1 MIQST
6 AAYQTAITGDA
17 RRVLLRAIVEIIDPD
32 ISYTAVSSSGE
43 AVISQSIQL
52 HDKETE
58 IGPWYATLE
67 RNRWLLDGTFHIFP
81 NSFQG
86 EGQQG
91 FVGDVLSGDNGV
103 FSTPPWVQLN
113 FSNVSIL
120 QAFSVYFPQMD
131 FEGVPDTFTVE
142 VIQGG
147 TTYFTKTVAGNTAEH
162 ASFDGFTV
170 QNPDCIRLTVSKW
183 SLPGRRMRIP
193 EMIPGLYEAW
203 TGDVIAEFN
212 VVQQANFAALAL
224 PYGTCTL
231 RMDNLDRRFEPR
243 SKNGIFQSIEERQ
256 GISAFLGVRLP
267 DGSDDYKPI
276 GIYYQHSGGWT
287 TGDNGITMQ
296 WDLVDIVGL
305 IANREYIPPASLP
318 TTLGGWAAS
327 IVTQLGSN
335 FANRYTVDPDY
346 ANISLT
352 TTLDAVQG
360 KTCGQIL
367 LWCCQASG
375 TFPRADSETGYLT
388 VEPFWSQGNKLDL
401 DNMET
406 YPTMRANDDVGA
418 LIFTLAD
425 GSDTQY
431 VVSGTSAASANTV
444 SIDNPFIKT
453 TDQAL
458 RAARL
463 ILSTYGGNVLETVGR
478 GNPSSEIGDVDTVWL
493 DESQATTGRRQVQ
506 TFQFV
511 NGVLQGCQ
519 STILQADGSYLYEER
534 AVITQSGTWM
544 APAGVTQLRVIVAQG
559 GQGGGRGQDG
569 YWVSNGGSNISSNGY
584 SSEEGERGV
593 AGQGGKVWYGTIDI
607 NPQQTFEVRIGKGGA
622 PGTVYGQTGGLGE
635 ETTFGAYTSANGK
648 VYPVGFTDVA
658 SGSVYGRTGVPAPVG
673 GTGDGAQ
680 GGDGGTAGAGH
691 MEWVKHDF
699 APDGGQAGETITG
712 HNTWVVDKEP
722 GPGQPGQP
730 GADGVVIIWWDREK
744 AEA

>member
-6 AAYQTAITGDA
+6 AAYQAAITGDA
-17 RRVLLRAIVEIIDPD
+17 RRMLLRAIIEIIDPD
-32 ISYTAVSSSGE
+32 ITYTAATSSGE
-43 AVISQSIQL
+43 AVISQSTQL

-58 IGPWYATLE
+58 LGPWYATLE
-67 RNRWLLDGTFHIFP
+67 RNRWLLDGTFQIFP
-81 NSFQG
+81 DDYQG

-91 FVGDVLSGDNGV
+91 FVGDVLSGDDGT

-120 QAFSVYFPQMD
+120 QAFSVYFPQTVFD
-131 FEGVPDTFTVE
+131 GLPVDFTVE
-142 VIQGG
+142 VYQGG
-147 TTYFTKTVAGNTAEH
+147 TAYYTKTVTGNTAAS

-170 QNPDCIRLTVSKW
+170 QNPDCIRITVSKW

-193 EMIPGLYEAW
+193 EIIPGLYEAW

-212 VVQQANFAALAL
+212 VVQQANFASLAL

-287 TGDNGITMQ
+287 TGNNGITMQ

-305 IANREYIPPASLP
+305 VSKRQYIPPSSLP
-318 TTLGGWAAS
+318 TTLGGWVAS
-327 IVTQLGSN
+327 IAAQLGDN
-335 FANRYTVDPDY
+335 FASRYTVDPNY

-352 TTLDAVQG
+352 TTLDKVQG
-360 KTCGQIL
+360 QTCGQIL
-367 LWCCQASG
+367 LWCCQATG

-425 GSDTQY
+425 GNDTQY

-453 TDQAL
+453 TAQAL
-458 RAARL
+458 TAARL
-463 ILSTYGGNVLETVGR
+463 ILSTYGGNVLETTGR
-478 GNPSSEIGDVDTVWL
+478 GDPSSEIGDVDTVWL

-519 STILQADGSYLYEER
+519 STILQADGSYLFEER
-534 AVITQSGTWM
+534 AVITQSGSWT
-544 APAGVTQLRVIVAQG
+544 APAGVTQLRVIVVQG

-569 YWVSNGGSNISSNGY
+569 YWESSGGSNISFNGY
-584 SSEEGERGV
+584 SSGEGARGV

-607 NPQQTFEVRIGKGGA
+607 NPQQTFQVNIGQGGA
-622 PGTVYGQTGGLGE
+622 PGTVYGRAGAMGG
-635 ETTFGAYTSANGK
+635 ETTFGPHSSANGE
-648 VYPVGFTDVA
+648 VYPVGFTDVG
-658 SGSVYGRTGVPAPVG
+658 SGSVYGRTGVPLPVS
-673 GTGDGAQ
+673 GTGDGAR
-680 GGDGGTAGAGH
+680 GGAGGTAGAGH
-691 MEWVKHDF
+691 IEYYEYT
-699 APDGGQAGETITG
+699 PDGAASSVVNVGSE
-712 HNTWVVDKEP
+712 WVVDAEP

-730 GADGVVIIWWDREK
+730 GAAGVVIVWWDRE
-744 AEA
+744 EAS